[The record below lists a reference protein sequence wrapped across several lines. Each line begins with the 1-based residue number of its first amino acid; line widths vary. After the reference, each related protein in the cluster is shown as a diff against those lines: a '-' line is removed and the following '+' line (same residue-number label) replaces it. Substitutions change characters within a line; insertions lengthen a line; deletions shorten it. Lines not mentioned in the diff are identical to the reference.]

1 MKQDQKYSF
10 ISYVLSGQRWWCN
23 IRRFWV
29 IQKIASANLYKPI
42 HDIINYS
49 ISICPCESGK
59 CGKKGEKLQKFEY
72 LANEKSFFDEIKT
85 FFIVFEGPSFG
96 ENIKILWKLMDTR
109 LKKLYL
115 FHYKSISVIL
125 FWCQK
130 HINTSKKTI
139 IISNTIFF
147 LRRTKIS
154 DPNSKW
160 VNSKNA

>member
-72 LANEKSFFDEIKT
+72 LANEKSFFDEIKNI
-85 FFIVFEGPSFG
+85 FHSFWRAIIWWKYKNFMKTNG
-96 ENIKILWKLMDTR
+96 YKVEKIIFVSLQKHLCNFVLMPKTHKY
-109 LKKLYL
+109 LKKDN
-115 FHYKSISVIL
+115 H
-125 FWCQK
+125 
-130 HINTSKKTI
+130 N
-139 IISNTIFF
+139 
-147 LRRTKIS
+147 
-154 DPNSKW
+154 
-160 VNSKNA
+160 